1 MNQFF
6 KTLVLLFALSISF
19 ELSAQS
25 RGVASV
31 NSDGLIQISGN
42 SLSDEYSMNISHL
55 GITNTASGQAFFN
68 QYVNSDFIKLNFDFR
83 TGIALMEI
91 EHNKVM
97 DSKLTEVS
105 LNKLLASVKTYGK

>member
-55 GITNTASGQAFFN
+55 GITNTASGQAFFQKYIN
-68 QYVNSDFIKLNFDFR
+68 SNIFEINYDLRSGTATFRLTADVCNRPNVNSVNLFLREAYKN
-83 TGIALMEI
+83 
-91 EHNKVM
+91 N
-97 DSKLTEVS
+97 
-105 LNKLLASVKTYGK
+105 